1 MLLISIISVF
11 KGLAL
16 LFQKN
21 KEKKVLTKL
30 YNIW

>member
-11 KGLAL
+11 KGFTL

-21 KEKKVLTKL
+21 KVKKVLTKE
-30 YNIW
+30 YDIW

>member
-11 KGLAL
+11 KGFRL

-21 KEKKVLTKL
+21 KEKKVLTKE